1 MPGISAYAQI
11 LLLLQP
17 FGYELYNVGCSL
29 RCHSGSGKLNREG
42 FKKPMEVYKNS
53 PPPRFHHAPTLHQ
66 HRLAQGC
73 PWRHHQIPAQA
84 TRSLEWQPLTIVH
97 NNRDIG
103 EYSSQDKIR
112 IARGYCPGLCDALL
126 TSLYRCPGWQSM
138 QSGQCGCSSSLLF
151 EGSWLLLK
159 ATAAVLYW
167 YGSCAG

>member
-1 MPGISAYAQI
+1 MPVQPLSLAATPCTLPHCLSRVPATRTLFLPAKNQHLPLEIISIAMPGFSPYAQI

-29 RCHSGSGKLNREG
+29 RCHSGSGKLSREG

-73 PWRHHQIPAQA
+73 PWRHHRIPAQA

-112 IARGYCPGLCDALL
+112 IA
-126 TSLYRCPGWQSM
+126 
-138 QSGQCGCSSSLLF
+138 
-151 EGSWLLLK
+151 
-159 ATAAVLYW
+159 
-167 YGSCAG
+167 